1 MAFDGSRLQVLVD
14 VGVVISQG
22 LVIQLIVEVKVLWHE
37 ELSTALVPVPL
48 LAMLSVFRLM
58 FIYTTVTFQ
67 NLSSFTITTEDAVLN
82 NAIHQ
87 Q

>member
-1 MAFDGSRLQVLVD
+1 MTFDGSRLQVLVD
-14 VGVVISQG
+14 VGVVISQS

-37 ELSTALVPVPL
+37 ELCTALVPVPL

-58 FIYTTVTFQ
+58 FIYTTIAFQ
-67 NLSSFTITTEDAVLN
+67 NLSSFTITTEDAVLD